1 MTLYPQDARDVGH
14 IPSDTARVA
23 RAAVAEGKVSMRMR
37 DEVGVLFT
45 DETCAPLFSTR
56 GAPLKPPGGWPSCR
70 SCSIWPP

>member
-1 MTLYPQDARDVGH
+1 MTLYPQDARDFGH

-23 RAAVAEGKVSMRMR
+23 RAAFAEGNVSMRMR

-56 GAPLKPPGGWPSCR
+56 GRPAEAPWRLAR
-70 SCSIWPP
+70 VSILQ